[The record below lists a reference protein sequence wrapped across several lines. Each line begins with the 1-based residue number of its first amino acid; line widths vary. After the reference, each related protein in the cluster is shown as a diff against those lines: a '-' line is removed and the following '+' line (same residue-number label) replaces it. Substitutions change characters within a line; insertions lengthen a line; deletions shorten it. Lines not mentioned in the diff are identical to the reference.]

1 MRRGTHGG
9 RFILIL
15 PIAALPLLV
24 SGCSSSGQADG
35 TSSSFAELFRTS
47 STKSPAVAA
56 AAATEGTP
64 GAPKMLESCPPVE
77 LRQGASTLTINNNPK
92 DPSAMQLRYQVS
104 ITQRARECSLAGGT
118 LSIRIGVQGRI
129 VLGPAG
135 THGSLEIPLRYALV
149 QEGTEPKT
157 IYTRLHRI
165 PVAIPEGA
173 PHVAFTHMEE
183 TITVPMP
190 SIDVFDAYVVYI
202 GFDALGAVQQRQ
214 PAPKKRPAKQS

>member
-1 MRRGTHGG
+1 MRRGTRGG
-9 RFILIL
+9 FRFLRIV
-15 PIAALPLLV
+15 PIAALPLLA
-24 SGCSSSGQADG
+24 SGCSSSGLPDG
-35 TSSSFAELFRTS
+35 SSSSSFAALFRS
-47 STKSPAVAA
+47 SSSAPAPAA
-56 AAATEGTP
+56 ADAAS
-64 GAPKMLESCPPVE
+64 GAPKMLDSCPPVE

-92 DPSAMQLRYQVS
+92 DPSAMQLRYQIS
-104 ITQRARECSLAGGT
+104 ITQRARECTLAGGM
-118 LSIRIGVQGRI
+118 LSIRVGVQGRI

-157 IYTRLHRI
+157 IYTKLYRI

-190 SIDVFDAYVVYI
+190 SIPVFDAYVVYI
-202 GFDALGAVQQRQ
+202 GFDALGAVQERR
-214 PAPKKRPAKQS
+214 PAPKRPARQS